1 MEQATFRNLILR
13 DVEAANAEE
22 AIRKVGQ
29 RFYDEGFVKDTYID
43 AVVARE
49 KNYATGLQLADIA
62 VAMPHTDP
70 QHVNRPGVCIAQL
83 KHPVEFEHMG
93 DPDTKVQ
100 AEMLFMMAIKNPDEQ
115 VELLQKVL
123 GVFQQPLGPRTRI
136 RRLLRRRLRHDR
148 RRAVRGG
155 SEVHWLITG
164 LRFCSKHGYI

>member
-62 VAMPHTDP
+62 VASRTPI
-70 QHVNRPGVCIAQL
+70 RS
-83 KHPVEFEHMG
+83 
-93 DPDTKVQ
+93 
-100 AEMLFMMAIKNPDEQ
+100 MLTARACASHSLSTRSSLSIWAIRI
-115 VELLQKVL
+115 
-123 GVFQQPLGPRTRI
+123 PRC
-136 RRLLRRRLRHDR
+136 RRKC
-148 RRAVRGG
+148 
-155 SEVHWLITG
+155 
-164 LRFCSKHGYI
+164 CS

>member
-115 VELLQKVL
+115 V
-123 GVFQQPLGPRTRI
+123 
-136 RRLLRRRLRHDR
+136 
-148 RRAVRGG
+148 
-155 SEVHWLITG
+155 
-164 LRFCSKHGYI
+164 

>member
-70 QHVNRPGVCIAQL
+70 QHVNRPGV
-83 KHPVEFEHMG
+83 
-93 DPDTKVQ
+93 
-100 AEMLFMMAIKNPDEQ
+100 
-115 VELLQKVL
+115 L
-123 GVFQQPLGPRTRI
+123 GVFQQPEVVAAF
-136 RRLLRRRLRHDR
+136 
-148 RRAVRGG
+148 RAAKN
-155 SEVHWLITG
+155 EDEL
-164 LRFCSKHGYI
+164 FEAAQKYIG

>member
-70 QHVNRPGVCIAQL
+70 QHVNRPGVCIAIMPTEL
-83 KHPVEFEHMG
+83 ERAFEQGIHFNAAALRCRACRRSDAPCVCPCRG
-93 DPDTKVQ
+93 KLPFV
-100 AEMLFMMAIKNPDEQ
+100 
-115 VELLQKVL
+115 
-123 GVFQQPLGPRTRI
+123 
-136 RRLLRRRLRHDR
+136 RLLWWS
-148 RRAVRGG
+148 A
-155 SEVHWLITG
+155 SA
-164 LRFCSKHGYI
+164 